1 MTILTLGTSGRS
13 SLICHLSVCCASVVS
28 SFDAPCSTSAVSVSI
43 LPEGHVSPRRL
54 LSPQGT
60 LSSLL
65 GGDSMR
71 EAVERLW
78 PEIDWIQN
86 PTLREQVT
94 QTWIKALERSPL
106 KPDDLNQIP
115 FTLLVPNCPITFME
129 HKRCVVHI
137 ARDSARAMC
146 DFMGR
151 ALPIDEDVVIAGA
164 ILADV
169 GKLLEYELGPDGK
182 SRQSER
188 GEALRHPFTGVA
200 LAIECGIPDAVCHI
214 IAAHA
219 AEGDLVKRTTEAF
232 IVHHADFM
240 AFLPFKNP
248 KNVRVK

>member
-1 MTILTLGTSGRS
+1 
-13 SLICHLSVCCASVVS
+13 
-28 SFDAPCSTSAVSVSI
+28 
-43 LPEGHVSPRRL
+43 
-54 LSPQGT
+54 
-60 LSSLL
+60 
-65 GGDSMR
+65 MR
-71 EAVERLW
+71 DWVERLW
-78 PEIDWIQN
+78 PEITWIGDLK
-86 PTLREQVT
+86 LREQVT
-94 QTWIKALERSPL
+94 QTWIRALEKSPL
-106 KPDDLNQIP
+106 APDDLNHIP
-115 FTLLVPNCPITFME
+115 FTLLVPNCPTTFME

-137 ARDSARAMC
+137 ARASARAMQE
-146 DFMGR
+146 FMGR
-151 ALPIDEDVVIAGA
+151 ALPIDMDTVIAGA

-188 GEALRHPFTGVA
+188 GEAIRHPFTGVA
-200 LAIECGIPDAVCHI
+200 LALECGVPDAVCHI

>member
-1 MTILTLGTSGRS
+1 
-13 SLICHLSVCCASVVS
+13 
-28 SFDAPCSTSAVSVSI
+28 
-43 LPEGHVSPRRL
+43 
-54 LSPQGT
+54 
-60 LSSLL
+60 
-65 GGDSMR
+65 MR
-71 EAVERLW
+71 ETIKNLW
-78 PEIDWIQN
+78 PEIDWIKN
-86 PTLREQVT
+86 PELREQVT

-106 KPDDLNQIP
+106 RAEDLTQIP

-137 ARDSARAMC
+137 ARESAKAMQS
-146 DFMGR
+146 FMGS
-151 ALPIDEDVVIAGA
+151 ALPIDLDTVIAGA

-169 GKLLEYELGPDGK
+169 GKLLEYELGSDGK

-200 LAIECGIPDAVCHI
+200 LALECGVPDSVCHI

-248 KNVRVK
+248 KNIRVPS